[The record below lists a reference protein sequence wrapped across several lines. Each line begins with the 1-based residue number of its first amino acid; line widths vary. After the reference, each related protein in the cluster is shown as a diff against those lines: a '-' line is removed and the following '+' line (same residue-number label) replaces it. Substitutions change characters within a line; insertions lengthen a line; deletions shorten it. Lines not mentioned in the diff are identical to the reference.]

1 MFRSYLFTAAYW
13 VLSIVY
19 VLVSLPFLALPGR
32 GPVTLIIRS
41 YTRAMRLALRFLA
54 GLKTRA
60 LGKERLPEG
69 AFIIA
74 AKHQSW
80 GDGFLTYSEVKNLA
94 FVTGDHLERFP
105 LVGGIL
111 RKLGAIVIDT
121 CGGGGKKAA
130 SLTKGMA
137 KARED
142 GRRVLIYP
150 EGHLAPVDHKMKYKA
165 GVWHMYK
172 AMEVP
177 VVPVATNL
185 GYFWPQEAT
194 RKRQGLASI
203 EFLEP
208 IPTGLDKTEFMEL
221 LEQRIEDR
229 TAELVAEAR
238 GGEPVIAAQLP
249 DPPKGQEPKPLT
261 ESATVTDPA

>member
-1 MFRSYLFTAAYW
+1 MIRSYLFTAAYW

-19 VLVSLPFLALPGR
+19 VLVSLPFLALPG
-32 GPVTLIIRS
+32 GAPVRLIIRS
-41 YTRAMRLALRFLA
+41 YTRAMRLALRVFA
-54 GLKTRA
+54 GLRTTA
-60 LGKERLPEG
+60 HGHENLPEG
-69 AFIIA
+69 AFIVA

-80 GDGFLTYSEVKNLA
+80 GDGFLAYSEVPQLT

-121 CGGGGKKAA
+121 CGGGERKAH
-130 SLTKGMA
+130 SLNEGMA
-137 KARED
+137 RAKAS
-142 GRRVLIYP
+142 GQRVLIYP
-150 EGHLAPVDHKMKYKA
+150 EGHLAPIDHKMKYKS

-172 AMEVP
+172 SMDVP

-194 RKRQGLASI
+194 RKRPGTASI

-208 IPTGLDKTEFMEL
+208 IEPGLGKVEFMER
-221 LEQRIEDR
+221 LECAIEDR
-229 TAELVAEAR
+229 TAELIAEVR
-238 GGEPVIAAQLP
+238 GGDPIEAVQLP

-261 ESATVTDPA
+261 AETAPAE